1 MVRHTPKPSTDPKS
15 KSGWNTTD
23 HSYAGKGSAELTNWA
38 RSVILLRTTKDEGC
52 YELLLAKRDKR
63 AEAVSLEGNRTQLLY
78 LQHSSKGIVWEQR
91 PKPVVIAEESKTK
104 AKRKAK
110 VAPKPKKSKQEIFAI
125 RSKAN
130 TKQIE
135 EIDGLIVKIDKPM
148 TKGEIYK
155 LADEGGHGSAY
166 LLRKYWKTVEGRLV
180 KIKNRY
186 QKL

>member
-1 MVRHTPKPSTDPKS
+1 MLHPIAHETGVIWMMVHHTPKPSTDPKS

-78 LQHSSKGIVWEQR
+78 LQHSSKGIVWEQWL
-91 PKPVVIAEESKTK
+91 KPVVIAEESKPK

-110 VAPKPKKSKQEIFAI
+110 AAPKPKKSK
-125 RSKAN
+125 
-130 TKQIE
+130 
-135 EIDGLIVKIDKPM
+135 
-148 TKGEIYK
+148 
-155 LADEGGHGSAY
+155 
-166 LLRKYWKTVEGRLV
+166 
-180 KIKNRY
+180 
-186 QKL
+186 